1 MRTFRMIIVLVAA
14 SILLFLIVQQS
25 NAQPKPFPPPQ
36 FSFPWDIGL
45 NNQIR
50 WTAGPHG
57 SLDPK
62 YSGTYQGWNQVFAL
76 DFAHK
81 SGYAFEVLAMQEG
94 RVIDASGVTG
104 CGPYG
109 VRLDHGNYWQ
119 TEYCHLSSRRV
130 SPGTWIAKG
139 TILGNSGTRGCEQYK
154 CGNHLHVSIM
164 YGPERVYWDDKTIDG
179 WKIHN
184 IYDLQGRPLYG
195 EGTATRGMNN
205 PGWAYGTITD
215 YFVSNKSAKFMVSMP
230 EHTKVSS
237 VTLKSTSGAYA
248 PRTYYSSNNFLP
260 SLNYRR

>member
-1 MRTFRMIIVLVAA
+1 MYAKRIVIVLILMLASVTFAADYAVAQ
-14 SILLFLIVQQS
+14 I
-25 NAQPKPFPPPQ
+25 KPYPPPQ
-36 FSFPWDIGL
+36 FSFPWDVGQ
-45 NNQIR
+45 NNRIR
-50 WTAGPHG
+50 WTMGPHG
-57 SLDPK
+57 SLSPNV
-62 YSGTYQGWNQVFAL
+62 SGNYQGWNQIYAL

-94 RVIDASGVTG
+94 RVIDASGVSG

-130 SPGTWIAKG
+130 TPGTWIAKG
-139 TILGNSGTRGCEQYK
+139 TILGFSGTRGCEKYN

-164 YGPERVYWDDKTIDG
+164 YGPERVYWDDKVIDG

-195 EGTATRGMNN
+195 EGTATRGKYN

-215 YFVSNKSAKFMVSMP
+215 YFVKNKSAKFFVSMP
-230 EHTKVSS
+230 GYTKVSS

-248 PRTYYSSNNFLP
+248 PRTYYSSNNYLP